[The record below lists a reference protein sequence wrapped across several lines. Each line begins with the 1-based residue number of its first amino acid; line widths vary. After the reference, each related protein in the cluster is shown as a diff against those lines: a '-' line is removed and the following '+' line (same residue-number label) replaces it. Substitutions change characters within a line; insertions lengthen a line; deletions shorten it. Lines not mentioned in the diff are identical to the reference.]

1 MREKRILMSNPL
13 LFCHSFEESYTI
25 ETEPQNDDADEEFS
39 DIRHPSL
46 RKRMGLNIPQAVDIM
61 KSKLESSNDLSEFT
75 DKCKE
80 LIEKKFGSIS
90 RLDKTGSFAPT
101 TNASESDLSESDVDQ
116 VLIAVTPKKRLK
128 DFLADSERGYQC
140 EVSLEKEEAI
150 FDICVYV
157 PRSQSWFCFGEGT
170 NCGIFKE
177 IGQKKSHWPINFCT
191 NDKLCCVS
199 LDRKILYMYPLK
211 RDSDGDRTD
220 WSSVSYANL
229 IRESIDTEFD
239 ARRDVRVC
247 CYDGESLV
255 IKMKSSNEWGE
266 DLEVVFSCYRLSRER
281 TWEYMFEIQADDDLD
296 IYESNTFDVNNSLDK
311 KVMLIAV
318 QSYRLHVF
326 RISLEGRVL
335 SYDEHILGNED
346 LENENSEINYIPR
359 PHFLIIR
366 NGTRLSFVDEFVT
379 DESNTITYRNLMVK
393 GEANGMSIDNV
404 EKRTIK
410 PHLSSDLQL
419 DATSKLFQSVGTGR
433 CAWLYLSD
441 GLFQTSLDEIRLSKH
456 SGLLEFK
463 QHISP
468 PFQSVTIL
476 AAGVVK
482 RDILENLKPLNEFL
496 QQ

>member
-1 MREKRILMSNPL
+1 MR
-13 LFCHSFEESYTI
+13 
-25 ETEPQNDDADEEFS
+25 
-39 DIRHPSL
+39 
-46 RKRMGLNIPQAVDIM
+46 
-61 KSKLESSNDLSEFT
+61 
-75 DKCKE
+75 
-80 LIEKKFGSIS
+80 
-90 RLDKTGSFAPT
+90 
-101 TNASESDLSESDVDQ
+101 
-116 VLIAVTPKKRLK
+116 
-128 DFLADSERGYQC
+128 DFQGDR
-140 EVSLEKEEAI
+140 
-150 FDICVYV
+150 
-157 PRSQSWFCFGEGT
+157 T
-170 NCGIFKE
+170 
-177 IGQKKSHWPINFCT
+177 KKSHWPINFCT

-247 CYDGESLV
+247 CYDGESVYLV

-266 DLEVVFSCYRLSRER
+266 DLEVVFSCYRLSHER

-296 IYESNTFDVNNSLDK
+296 IYESNTFDVNISLDK

-359 PHFLIIR
+359 PHFWIIR

-410 PHLSSDLQL
+410 PQLSSDLQL
-419 DATSKLFQSVGTGR
+419 DATSKLFQSVGTGS

-482 RDILENLKPLNEFL
+482 SDILANLKPLNEFL